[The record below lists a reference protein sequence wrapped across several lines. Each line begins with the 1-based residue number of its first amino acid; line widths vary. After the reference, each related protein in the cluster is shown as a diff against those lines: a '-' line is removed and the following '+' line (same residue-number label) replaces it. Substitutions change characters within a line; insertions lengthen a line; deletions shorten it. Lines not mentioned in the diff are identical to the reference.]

1 MRINS
6 ATIGMESERTYS
18 ATHARMSR
26 LTRFSGKQSIMD
38 GSGTLFGGFLQTD
51 GENAE
56 QSKDKKGVGNE
67 SLADIQGRMT
77 NTRLNSQAISDMDDI
92 REQMRQLRE
101 SESGRN
107 RICCTSTHSH
117 RPIVPYAVDRSFL
130 RSNWRPQ

>member
-26 LTRFSGKQSIMD
+26 LTRFSGRQSIMD

-56 QSKDKKGVGNE
+56 QSRTRKVLG
-67 SLADIQGRMT
+67 T
-77 NTRLNSQAISDMDDI
+77 NL
-92 REQMRQLRE
+92 LRIF
-101 SESGRN
+101 R
-107 RICCTSTHSH
+107 
-117 RPIVPYAVDRSFL
+117 AV
-130 RSNWRPQ
+130 

>member
-26 LTRFSGKQSIMD
+26 LTRFSGRQGIMD

-56 QSKDKKGVGNE
+56 QSKEKKGVGNE

-101 SESGRN
+101 SCLRYLMQIFS
-107 RICCTSTHSH
+107 RISTRQTAS
-117 RPIVPYAVDRSFL
+117 RRLSRREIRSS
-130 RSNWRPQ
+130 RE

>member
-101 SESGRN
+101 S
-107 RICCTSTHSH
+107 
-117 RPIVPYAVDRSFL
+117 
-130 RSNWRPQ
+130 